1 MSAGKLYAV
10 ATLPGEW
17 VGEDPE
23 AGGLW
28 IFGARPNGWEGRRK
42 YVGHKRAL
50 VAVGAHNAVGTGWP
64 GHGRSGS
71 QSRQVA
77 IVSVSLPVAD
87 VARVDA
93 AAAADGSSRSAWVRA
108 AIEAKLGG
116 G

>member
-1 MSAGKLYAV
+1 VSAGKLYSV
-10 ATLPGEW
+10 ASLPEEW
-17 VGEDPE
+17 VGEDPD

-28 IFGARPNGWEGRRK
+28 IFGARPNGWAARRK

-71 QSRQVA
+71 QSRQVTV
-77 IVSVSLPVAD
+77 VSVSVAPELA
-87 VARVDA
+87 ARVDVA
-93 AAAADGSSRSAWVRA
+93 AEAEGVTRSAWVRA

>member
-1 MSAGKLYAV
+1 MSAGKLYSV
-10 ATLPGEW
+10 ASLPEEW

-28 IFGARPNGWEGRRK
+28 IFGARPNGWAARRK

-50 VAVGAHNAVGTGWP
+50 VAVGAHNAAGTGWP

-77 IVSVSLPVAD
+77 IVSVSLPIAD
-87 VARVDA
+87 VTRVDA
-93 AAAADGSSRSAWVRA
+93 AAESAGVTRSAWVRA
-108 AIEAKLGG
+108 AIEAKLDTK
-116 G
+116 